1 MKDFSLI
8 GTQTVL
14 PKDRI
19 EGILNNG
26 IVGKVIKKLRENS
39 PVESL
44 TVNHSFLFDSI
55 KAAKAERYK
64 QGYAVVL
71 NFAFHYGI

>member
-1 MKDFSLI
+1 LE
-8 GTQTVL
+8 
-14 PKDRI
+14 PKQFYLRT
-19 EGILNNG
+19 ELRGILNNG

-44 TVNHSFLFDSI
+44 TVNHSFLFEGM